1 MCVCACCWGR
11 RCSVLASTLQLVC
24 SGVCGGWVDDGAC
37 CDMWRAECGNMLLL
51 ACYETRRC
59 ECCCWHR
66 SKSVCWPAKAA
77 AWHLPFTYTRACAAV
92 DIHSLSRPPVTPPSL
107 PQLHPD
113 ASKLNI
119 SHTIHELRFGPRFP
133 GQVSR
138 GFLLRFAA
146 LLGVSAAVCSLAR
159 CPWYRGATVLCITCI
174 MCVRHRFNNGEE
186 VKGLV

>member
-1 MCVCACCWGR
+1 
-11 RCSVLASTLQLVC
+11 
-24 SGVCGGWVDDGAC
+24 
-37 CDMWRAECGNMLLL
+37 MLLL
-51 ACYETRRC
+51 ACYETRWC

-66 SKSVCWPAKAA
+66 SISVCWPAKAA
-77 AWHLPFTYTRACAAV
+77 AWHLPLIYSHACAAV
-92 DIHSLSRPPVTPPSL
+92 DIHSLSRPPVIPPSL

-146 LLGVSAAVCSLAR
+146 LLGVLLRFAALHAALGTGEPQCFASRASCVCVITST
-159 CPWYRGATVLCITCI
+159 TVK
-174 MCVRHRFNNGEE
+174 R
-186 VKGLV
+186 